1 MNKRTITFLLMIL
14 VNGFAFCQ
22 APEQDCINA
31 LPICQNVYS
40 TNNSYT
46 GEGNI
51 LNEINGATSCLTAGE
66 LNDVW
71 YTFTVQTSGNC
82 SFIITPNIGTNDY
95 DWAVFNLTNANC
107 TDIFTNPAL
116 EVSCNYSATFGATGP
131 NGGSGL
137 SSQGP
142 GGTPFNAVIPVLAGE
157 TYVINISNN
166 SSVGQGGYTID
177 FSNSTAQIFDNIP
190 PHMVSLNSPINCG
203 DNQVTVTFSENILCS
218 TVQSSDFTVTGPG
231 GTYTITSAISTICA
245 AGGNHDKVFTITFN
259 PAIHAGGTY
268 HLNLVDTVTDLC
280 GNVGTLGNLS
290 FTVTSSVTIVAAH
303 TDVSCYG
310 NIDGTAS
317 VNPGGGTA
325 PYTYL
330 WSNGATTQNIA
341 NIGAGTYHVTVT
353 ESGGCASTTFV
364 TVNQPGPLTG
374 KTSAV
379 SACIGDPTTITCS
392 FTGVGPFVYHYTGD
406 NGLNITSAS
415 NSITFVYPAGGYY
428 HYIVTA
434 TDPNGCQ
441 AVDSGIA
448 VVADKPVANF
458 FYTVGS
464 DHYTVYF
471 TNNSLGDPVDA
482 YWQLGLPHATSQNYN
497 ATYTY
502 PDTGSYRVWLYITTA
517 LGCKDSIAEWITLTY
532 NYAFWVPNSFTPN
545 GNKMNDYFNAV
556 AINISNYQMS
566 IFDRWG
572 EELFITNDLANGWD
586 GKNSKREEVPQGI
599 YIYSI
604 SFLDQDG
611 ILQQYH
617 GKVSLI
623 R

>member
-1 MNKRTITFLLMIL
+1 MNKIILALLPLLFISEM
-14 VNGFAFCQ
+14 AYCQ

-82 SFIITPNIGTNDY
+82 SFLITPNIATNDY

-190 PHMVSLNSPINCG
+190 PHMVSLNTPISCG
-203 DNQVTVTFSENILCS
+203 ANQVTLTFSENILCS
-218 TVQSSDFTVTGPG
+218 TVQATDFTLTGPG
-231 GTYTITSAISTICA
+231 GYTITSAISAICA
-245 AGGNHDKVFTITFN
+245 AGGNHGKVFTITFN

-280 GNVGTLGNLS
+280 GNVGTLGFLP
-290 FTVTSSVTIVAAH
+290 FTVISTVTAIPAH

-310 NIDGTAS
+310 NTDGSAT
-317 VNPGGGTA
+317 VTPGGGTA
-325 PYTYL
+325 PYTFL
-330 WSNGATTQNIA
+330 WSNGATTQSLSNIA
-341 NIGAGTYHVTVT
+341 AGTYTVTVT
-353 ESGGCASTTFV
+353 ESSGCASITST
-364 TVNQPGPLTG
+364 TVNQPVPLTG
-374 KTSAV
+374 TTSAV
-379 SACIGDPTTITCS
+379 SACVGTPTTITCT
-392 FTGVGPFVYHYTGD
+392 FTGVGPFSYHYSGD
-406 NGLNITSAS
+406 AGLNITTAS
-415 NSITFVYPAGGYY
+415 NTVTFTYPSGGSY
-428 HYIVTA
+428 HYTVTA
-434 TDPNGCQ
+434 TDPNGCM
-441 AVDSGIA
+441 AVDSAIA
-448 VVADKPVANF
+448 VVAAKPVASF
-458 FYTVGS
+458 YYTVNS
-464 DHYTVYF
+464 DRYTV
-471 TNNSLGDPVDA
+471 SLINTSTGNPTDVL
-482 YWQLGLPHATSQNYN
+482 WHLGIPYVSSQSYN
-497 ATYTY
+497 ASYTY
-502 PDTGSYRVWLYITTA
+502 PDTGTYRVWLYITTA
-517 LGCKDSIAEWITLTY
+517 LGCRDSVAEWITLTY

-545 GNKMNDYFNAV
+545 HNTINDYFNAV
-556 AINISNYQMS
+556 AINISGYQML

-572 EELFITNDLANGWD
+572 EQLFSTNDIAIGWD
-586 GKNSKREEVPQGI
+586 GKDSKGSDVPQGI

-604 SFLDQDG
+604 QFLDQDG
-611 ILQQYH
+611 NLQQYH
-617 GKVSLI
+617 GKVSLL